1 MSRTQKTQKARKQK
15 KGICKI
21 VEKKKVKGLQVREEG
36 TNKLLGADGYVDD
49 SFINNSDE
57 FTEYVDKSAVSAID
71 ELTFI

>member
-1 MSRTQKTQKARKQK
+1 M
-15 KGICKI
+15 
-21 VEKKKVKGLQVREEG
+21 KGLQVREEG